1 MPRTTLALL
10 GWLACFSASSGGVLS
25 AVTWSC
31 LELFTYLLHENRQEV
46 MQKFGFLSQN
56 HGSQEYHGWCGDQD
70 TMSAVAESR
79 PAGRLIR
86 RIARPGRRLAP
97 WQRENRAL

>member
-1 MPRTTLALL
+1 MPRTTLALI

-31 LELFTYLLHENRQEV
+31 LELFTYILHENRQEV

-56 HGSQEYHGWCGDQD
+56 DGSHQCLPCC
-70 TMSAVAESR
+70 SR
-79 PAGRLIR
+79 PECFRG
-86 RIARPGRRLAP
+86 
-97 WQRENRAL
+97 